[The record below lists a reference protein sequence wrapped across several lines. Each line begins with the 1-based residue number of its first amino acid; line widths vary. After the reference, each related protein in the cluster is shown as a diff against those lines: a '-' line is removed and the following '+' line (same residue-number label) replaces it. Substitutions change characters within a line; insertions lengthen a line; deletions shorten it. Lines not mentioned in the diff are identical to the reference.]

1 MVRNQ
6 WKLKKMQFKNL
17 NENYIRVYDDVIPKL
32 MCDHMIEEFEKNE
45 DQFDK
50 QTLKGHRSFT
60 QITLQQY
67 ANWKPYQD
75 NLQYAFNSCI
85 DKYMED
91 CDITSKMFPEQYAYE
106 MYRMK
111 RYEPNGV
118 DEFHDHVDVGNYAS
132 AKRFLVFFLYLNEPE
147 GGETD
152 FPQRDISVTPKA
164 GRMLMFPPMWTHL
177 HAGRKVTGD
186 ESKYIIGSYLH
197 YV

>member
-1 MVRNQ
+1 
-6 WKLKKMQFKNL
+6 MQFKNL

-91 CDITSKMFPEQYAYE
+91 CDICLLYTSPSPRDGLLS
-106 MYRMK
+106 RM
-111 RYEPNGV
+111 PS
-118 DEFHDHVDVGNYAS
+118 S
-132 AKRFLVFFLYLNEPE
+132 A
-147 GGETD
+147 
-152 FPQRDISVTPKA
+152 
-164 GRMLMFPPMWTHL
+164 
-177 HAGRKVTGD
+177 
-186 ESKYIIGSYLH
+186 
-197 YV
+197 